1 MRTDNDAPTPAR
13 VRRSYVAEMFQ
24 PVGSSR
30 WGMAVWL
37 AAALGAVLAVSAA
50 TGHPERGSAVALG
63 VVLTAVPFLPVSWR
77 EALRILVIRA
87 SAMTVGAVLA
97 VATVGHPVAFGL
109 AVVMCAT
116 GGALLARV
124 GPTAGLAVV
133 LIAADRPHAGG
144 VTADVVL
151 PYLTGAAVVAVAWA
165 AWFVCTDLARI
176 VRGRDRMRATGAAR
190 VTWRQ
195 RLPHA
200 VRVAIAVLIA
210 VSLAGLLPDELVGGH
225 WLVTSVLLTV
235 QPAAADTGMRL
246 AQRLSGNTVGALVA
260 AVVLGAH
267 PSLSVIAVVA
277 VVLFTLAMALRP
289 VNYTWW
295 AVTGPPVLLMV
306 SEYPRLFP
314 WYEGGVRLAMNVAG
328 ALIVIVVVF
337 GLPALRRNGS
347 RLTGIDFP
355 GSRESDTVYERRSRR
370 MR

>member
-1 MRTDNDAPTPAR
+1 MRTDADAATPMR
-13 VRRSYVAEMFQ
+13 VCRSFVAEMFR

-30 WGMAVWL
+30 WGMASCL
-37 AAALGAVLAVSAA
+37 AAALGAVLAATAA
-50 TGHPERGSAVALG
+50 TGHPELGSAVALG
-63 VVLTAVPFLPVSWR
+63 VVLTAVPSLPVSWR
-77 EALRILVIRA
+77 EALQTLAIRA
-87 SAMTVGAVLA
+87 AAIVVGAVCA
-97 VATVGHPVAFGL
+97 IATVGRPVAAGL

-133 LIAADRPHAGG
+133 LIAADGPQSVA
-144 VTADVVL
+144 ADALL
-151 PYLTGAAVVAVAWA
+151 PYLAGAAVVAVAWA
-165 AWFVCTDLARI
+165 AWLLCAEVART
-176 VRGRDRMRATGAAR
+176 VRGRDRKCGAGAMG
-190 VTWRQ
+190 VTWQ
-195 RLPHA
+195 ERLPHA
-200 VRVAIAVLIA
+200 LRVALAVAIA

-246 AQRLSGNTVGALVA
+246 AQRLSGNTVGALIA
-260 AVVLGAH
+260 AVVLGSH
-267 PSLSVIAVVA
+267 PSLSVVAVVA

-306 SEYPRLFP
+306 SEYPRMFP

-328 ALIVIVVVF
+328 AVIVIAVVF

-347 RLTGIDFP
+347 RSPDENFTVP
-355 GSRESDTVYERRSRR
+355 GSSDTVYENRSRR